1 MLDLTGVSYRTSK
14 LKEISKE
21 LVNGENV
28 KKNTIVGIL
37 LYVPFIVMTFLLSSI
52 SILTGLN
59 ASGIIYQ
66 TAIEIVMAAFVSL
79 YYMQVGN
86 IIKNKIAKIDF
97 QVNTK
102 LFLIIF
108 IVLEIL
114 TIIRILFLQG
124 NVGLLI
130 GEIISIIIGTIF
142 LPVYYLIINRNYSI
156 QNAVNVGIPLG
167 FKYFF
172 RILWL
177 EITFIPWMLLI
188 GITFGVVGIFKLTY
202 IKTTLY
208 LLVEKILQENNL

>member
-21 LVNGENV
+21 LVSGENV
-28 KKNTIVGIL
+28 KKNTIVGVL
-37 LYVPFIVMTFLLSSI
+37 LYIPFIVMTFLLSSI

-59 ASGIIYQ
+59 SDGIIYL
-66 TAIEIVMAAFVSL
+66 TAIEIVMAAFTSL

-86 IIKNKIAKIDF
+86 IIKNKVAKIDF

-102 LFLIIF
+102 LFLIMF
-108 IVLEIL
+108 IVLEVL
-114 TIIRILFLQG
+114 TVIKILFLQG
-124 NVGLLI
+124 NVGVLI
-130 GEIISIIIGTIF
+130 AEIISVIVAVIF
-142 LPVYYLIINRNYSI
+142 LPVYYLIINRDYSI
-156 QNAVNVGIPLG
+156 QNAVNVGVSLG

-172 RILWL
+172 KILWL

-188 GITFGVVGIFKLTY
+188 GITFGIVGIFKLTY